1 MLVEGR
7 DYTFPRGVDSA
18 KVIRVI
24 ETVAARGSGK
34 DDANRCRAVRQ
45 YWSLEGELL
54 AEFDPLHDF
63 SVGHIFPPY
72 PPKEARDA

>member
-7 DYTFPRGVDSA
+7 DYIFPRGADSA

-24 ETVAARGSGK
+24 ETVAARGSGTDK
-34 DDANRCRAVRQ
+34 ANQCRPVRQ

-54 AEFDPLHDF
+54 AEFDPLHDAT
-63 SVGHIFPPY
+63 VGHIFPPY
-72 PPKEARDA
+72 PPKESRDA